1 MLKEL
6 AHTRYKV
13 RAILFLLM
21 LIALFL
27 SSFVETVVMND
38 NTANGVYTTE
48 AEFDMVR
55 IPMMFG
61 GLFQLITAFFFAL
74 SLAMPRT
81 KYWGALSIFVALITL
96 YLIVGNLGYWLV
108 PNHYK
113 ISIGYIPSAI
123 VAVLWIWNVWMIRR
137 EKINEQKL
145 SAS

>member
-1 MLKEL
+1 MLQKV
-6 AHTRYKV
+6 AHTRHKV
-13 RAILFLLM
+13 RAILFVLM
-21 LIALFL
+21 MSSLFL
-27 SSFVETVVMND
+27 SSFVETVVIHK

-48 AEFDMVR
+48 TKFDMVR

-74 SLAMPRT
+74 SLAIPRT

-96 YLIVGNLGYWLV
+96 YFTVGSLGYWLD
-108 PNHYK
+108 PNHYQ
-113 ISIGYIPSAI
+113 ISIGHIPSAI
-123 VAVLWIWNVWMIRR
+123 VAVLWIWNVWVIRR